1 YMAVGFVGVAAAGAR
16 AFGEAGTQQAA
27 PLAVVARGFAPIG
40 GRPAAVI
47 LSVGAITAMLGV
59 LLNLILGLSR
69 VALAMGR
76 RGDLPRAFARWSG
89 GSPRERGAGGTA
101 SAQRAGP
108 GAARDPGASGSVS
121 APSVPLSK
129 PGRAEPSAPAPTAAI

>member
-1 YMAVGFVGVAAAGAR
+1 PGAIANSGGNLRPFFESPGADGRAAIVRVLEASALMFVAYTGYGRIATLGEEVRAPRRTIPRAIILTLLVSMALYMAVGFVGVAAAGAR

-59 LLNLILGLSR
+59 LLNLILGLS
-69 VALAMGR
+69 
-76 RGDLPRAFARWSG
+76 
-89 GSPRERGAGGTA
+89 
-101 SAQRAGP
+101 
-108 GAARDPGASGSVS
+108 
-121 APSVPLSK
+121 
-129 PGRAEPSAPAPTAAI
+129 